1 MRSCTQEQID
11 VLMEETET
19 NLELLQEQIRSL
31 GKRDTI
37 KIKDDLQLCIDF
49 NQILLRAL
57 TTEFS

>member
-1 MRSCTQEQID
+1 
-11 VLMEETET
+11 MEETET